1 MESKLRVTDE
11 EILRILERGP
21 VTPDEVAK
29 EVGVA
34 WATAQGR
41 LLRLVAEGKL
51 ISVRKGKVNIY
62 LLKFPPRVTPRT
74 PSWAKARDLEELS
87 RELEPYFPSDVSAS
101 EMVERERRR
110 S

>member
-1 MESKLRVTDE
+1 MGSRLRVTDE

-29 EVGVA
+29 EIGVA

-51 ISVRKGKVNIY
+51 IAVRKGKVNIY
-62 LLKFPPRVTPRT
+62 LQKFPVRVTPRT

-87 RELEPYFPSDVSAS
+87 RELEPYFPNNVSAS